1 MPTITTTLT
10 TEATFSDDNLKRYL
24 LRKTWDENKPKL
36 AIIMLAPSEAAG
48 IELDNTTL
56 LVLNNASRLGYGG
69 VDVLNLFA
77 TLNDFGLKEAEDED
91 PDNLN
96 AIVQSVQEADSIIY
110 AAGVG
115 KAKSKVFQRR
125 QEQVLT
131 TLRPYEDKL
140 HCLTDES
147 GRSRLQHP
155 LSPAVRT
162 WHLSPL
168 KISELIADPEKKGP
182 KGTDT
187 KAKKVRRKSTAKG
200 AE

>member
-1 MPTITTTLT
+1 MG
-10 TEATFSDDNLKRYL
+10 
-24 LRKTWDENKPKL
+24 RKQAQTGNYY
-36 AIIMLAPSEAAG
+36 ASPSEAAG

-56 LVLNNASRLGYGG
+56 LVLNNSSRLGYGG
-69 VDVLNLFA
+69 VDVLNLLA

-96 AIVQSVQEADSIIY
+96 AIVQSAQEADIVIY

-115 KAKSKVFQRR
+115 KAKSKAFQRR

-131 TLRPYEDKL
+131 ALRPYEDKL
-140 HCLTDES
+140 HCLTNES
-147 GRSRLQHP
+147 GRARLQHP

-168 KISELIADPEKKGP
+168 KVSELIADPEKKEP

-187 KAKKVRRKSTAKG
+187 KAKKGRLSNLFRFFI
-200 AE
+200 